1 MNTKFID
8 RTGVRY
14 GKLTAVARVGTN
26 HLKKVLWECKC
37 DCGNTTIVPSGALA
51 TGNTASCGCG
61 VKEAITKHGGT
72 GKGSYNTWRAM
83 MRRCYNPK
91 DKDYSRYGA
100 IGVRVCPEW
109 HEYLAFAKAMG
120 EPIGSETLDRI
131 DPYGNYEPNNCR
143 WASLPTQA
151 RNIRVPASSKS
162 GHIGV
167 HQRGK
172 KWMAEI
178 TAGGKKYYSRVY
190 ESLEDAV
197 AARKELE
204 RVHWGTG

>member
-1 MNTKFID
+1 MSTKFID

-51 TGNTASCGCG
+51 TGNTASCGCR

-91 DKDYSRYGA
+91 AKDYSRYGA

-109 HEYLAFAKAMG
+109 HEYLAFARAMG
-120 EPIGSETLDRI
+120 EPSGSETLDRV
-131 DPYGNYEPNNCR
+131 DPYGNYEPDNCR

-151 RNIRVPASSKS
+151 RNIRVPAGSKS

-178 TAGGKKYYSRVY
+178 TAGGKKYYSKVY

-197 AARKELE
+197 TARKELE